1 MSILNS
7 GIVPVGS
14 TGYDIDN
21 SLRFNDDDS
30 AYLSRTPSS
39 AGNRKTWTWS
49 GWVKR
54 GNLTTGQKLFA
65 AGTADTNGTGIQV
78 LGNAGL
84 EDVVQFYTIIGG
96 TDYGWNS
103 TLKLRDT
110 SAWYHLVV
118 VYDASNSTG
127 SDRMRAYVNSE
138 RITSFTTDYGELPL
152 NTDSFM
158 NATNVHTIGK
168 HQVNATTYLDGYLAE
183 VNFVDGQAL
192 TPADFG
198 ETGDY
203 GEWKPIAYAGSYGTN
218 GFYLDFSGVDTT
230 IIAATGGT
238 IYTSG
243 NYKYHKFTADG
254 TFTVTSTQGISIV
267 AALVI
272 AGGGGGGGDNGGGGG
287 AGGYLYTA
295 EHSVSATAYSI
306 TVGNGGAGAGG
317 SDAVNGQNSVFSSLT
332 ATGGG
337 FGGTNNKTHAGA
349 SGGSGGGGGGG
360 TAGGG
365 GGGTAGQ
372 GYAGGSSGGNTSP
385 KSGGGGGGAGAVGAP
400 GPSTGTGGIG
410 SNAQSAWAT
419 ITSSGDS
426 GYYAGGGGA
435 GHEGAG
441 GSNAGGTGGGGAG
454 GGTSDTGVAGTA
466 NTGGG
471 GGGANSGGAGG
482 SGIVIIR
489 YKFK

>member
-1 MSILNS
+1 MAFTADKVRQ
-7 GIVPVGS
+7 GVQQAAAG
-14 TGYDIDN
+14 GYSIDN
-21 SLRFNDDDS
+21 SLRLNDDDS

-54 GNLTTGQKLFA
+54 GNLVGSGTRQSLFSNT
-65 AGTADTNGTGIQV
+65 GTAHTTFGDIRIDPGDDLHVGT
-78 LGNAGL
+78 
-84 EDVVQFYTIIGG
+84 YT
-96 TDYGWNS
+96 TQLALTS
-103 TLKLRDT
+103 ALLRDP
-110 SAWYHLVV
+110 SAWYHIIVV
-118 VYDASNSTG
+118 MDTTQGTVSNRLKIYINGVEQSLAVDNR
-127 SDRMRAYVNSE
+127 SSLSQN
-138 RITSFTTDYGELPL
+138 TDYGINSASEH
-152 NTDSFM
+152 
-158 NATNVHTIGK
+158 AIGRME
-168 HQVNATTYLDGYLAE
+168 QDNNWYLDGYLAE

-203 GEWKPIAYAGSYGTN
+203 GEWKPIEYAGTYGTN

-267 AALVI
+267 DALVI

-349 SGGSGGGGGGG
+349 SGGSG
-360 TAGGG
+360 
-365 GGGTAGQ
+365 
-372 GYAGGSSGGNTSP
+372 
-385 KSGGGGGGAGAVGAP
+385 
-400 GPSTGTGGIG
+400 
-410 SNAQSAWAT
+410 
-419 ITSSGDS
+419 
-426 GYYAGGGGA
+426 
-435 GHEGAG
+435 
-441 GSNAGGTGGGGAG
+441 
-454 GGTSDTGVAGTA
+454 
-466 NTGGG
+466 
-471 GGGANSGGAGG
+471 
-482 SGIVIIR
+482 IVIIR
-489 YKFK
+489 YAV

>member
-7 GIVPVGS
+7 SIVPVGS

-21 SLRFNDDDS
+21 SLRFNDDDN
-30 AYLSRTPSS
+30 AYLSFTPGT
-39 AGNRKTWTWS
+39 AGTSETTFTVS
-49 GWVKR
+49 TWVKR
-54 GNLTTGQKLFA
+54 GDVSASPQSIWDTAECTLQFHNDGRMFGNLKGTVSGNLFW
-65 AGTADTNGTGIQV
+65 
-78 LGNAGL
+78 
-84 EDVVQFYTIIGG
+84 YT
-96 TDYGWNS
+96 DAYF
-103 TLKLRDT
+103 RDT
-110 SAWYHLVV
+110 SAWYHIVA
-118 VYDASNSTG
+118 VYDTTQATDTN
-127 SDRMRAYVNSE
+127 RFKLYVNGVLQTFSS
-138 RITSFTTDYGELPL
+138 ISYPAQ
-152 NTDSFM
+152 NQSM
-158 NATNVHTIGK
+158 KNATVHYIG
-168 HQVNATTYLDGYLAE
+168 QEGTTYYMDGLLAE
-183 VNFVDGQAL
+183 YNMVDGQAL

-203 GEWKPIAYAGSYGTN
+203 GEWKPIEYAGTYGTN

-267 AALVI
+267 DALVI

-372 GYAGGSSGGNTSP
+372 GYAGGSSGGNTPP
-385 KSGGGGGGAGAVGAP
+385 KSGGGGGGEFSFG
-400 GPSTGTGGIG
+400 GPRGK
-410 SNAQSAWAT
+410 
-419 ITSSGDS
+419 
-426 GYYAGGGGA
+426 
-435 GHEGAG
+435 
-441 GSNAGGTGGGGAG
+441 
-454 GGTSDTGVAGTA
+454 TA
-466 NTGGG
+466 RPELE
-471 GGGANSGGAGG
+471 
-482 SGIVIIR
+482 IVYLHPR
-489 YKFK
+489 MFYELL